1 MTSDTGINKEE
12 DDEEDDTMQNTVVLF
27 SNTDKF
33 VLLQVQLLLLR
44 DIYNYPQAFAV
55 PRITVFTRNINKFI
69 VNLFFILHLTF
80 SLLFQDMCVVC
91 GSFGK
96 GAEGQ
101 LLACAQCAQCYHPY
115 CVNSKVSKMLFL
127 DFFSI
132 PIFCKSDRLT

>member
-1 MTSDTGINKEE
+1 MTTETGLSKEE
-12 DDEEDDTMQNTVVLF
+12 DEEEDDTMQNTVVLF

-33 VLLQVQLLLLR
+33 VLLQVQFVEQHRLFV
-44 DIYNYPQAFAV
+44 Y
-55 PRITVFTRNINKFI
+55 FI
-69 VNLFFILHLTF
+69 AQKQLQKIHKRHFPFYKYF

-115 CVNSKVSKMLFL
+115 CVNSKVSTTLSFQSFLFITT
-127 DFFSI
+127 F
-132 PIFCKSDRLT
+132 